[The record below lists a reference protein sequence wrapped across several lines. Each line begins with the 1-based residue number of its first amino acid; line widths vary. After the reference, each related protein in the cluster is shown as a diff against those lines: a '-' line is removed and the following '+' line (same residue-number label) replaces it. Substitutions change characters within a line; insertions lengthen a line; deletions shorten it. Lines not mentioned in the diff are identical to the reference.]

1 MGTLEA
7 GQKKVEYV
15 KIAKKSAKKR
25 TDLVFT
31 GLTFI
36 MGTLLIVFAIV
47 PTIKTVQEIDK
58 EIRKK
63 KEISVALKNKLDAL
77 QSLDGQYAQYKDTFD
92 DITLIYPSSENFSLF
107 LANIDAVVTR
117 NNFLLKSVGFS
128 EYKVKDSEFSF
139 NVLEPYSVRLS
150 VEGPKVYL
158 ITFLKDLEAMPMFP
172 VVESISYSEESDEE
186 GNLGFSISLR
196 IYGVDNINFYD

>member
-1 MGTLEA
+1 MGALET

-15 KIAKKSAKKR
+15 KIVKKSAKKK
-25 TDLVFT
+25 TDLIFT

-36 MGTLLIVFAIV
+36 AGTLLIVFAVV

-58 EIRKK
+58 EIKK
-63 KEISVALKNKLDAL
+63 KREISVALKDKFEAL
-77 QSLDGQYAQYKDTFD
+77 QSLDGQYAQYKETFD

-128 EYKVKDSEFSF
+128 EYKVRDSEFSF
-139 NVLEPYSVRLS
+139 NVLEPYTVRLS
-150 VEGPKVYL
+150 VAGPKVYL

-172 VVESISYSEESDEE
+172 VVESLSYSEEADED
-186 GNLGFSISLR
+186 GNLGYSISLR